1 MSNES
6 LIAKV
11 QMSGDRTAGLGEG
24 LSHNTPLAVL
34 LKLERKQCYKMCC
47 FRRASSQQGS
57 LQGECLV

>member
-11 QMSGDRTAGLGEG
+11 QMSGDRTAGLGGG